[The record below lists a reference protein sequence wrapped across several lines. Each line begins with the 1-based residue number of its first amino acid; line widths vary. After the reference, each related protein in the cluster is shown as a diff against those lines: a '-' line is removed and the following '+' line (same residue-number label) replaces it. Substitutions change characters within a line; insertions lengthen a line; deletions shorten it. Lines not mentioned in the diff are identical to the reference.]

1 MFVCLEDLERQ
12 RAGLMVETS
21 SPPDWGC
28 GANGLCD
35 LDGLKLTR
43 HDLSVD

>member
-1 MFVCLEDLERQ
+1 
-12 RAGLMVETS
+12 MVETS
-21 SPPDWGC
+21 SPPDWGG